1 MFGKI
6 FELGSLMKQAQEF
19 GGKVHEMNDKL
30 RQLRVKGSA
39 GGGMVDVEVNGLQ
52 EMVSCKIDPALFQQK
67 DPELLEDLI
76 VAAMND
82 AIEESRTK
90 QAEQMRSLTEGM
102 DLGAL
107 TESLGKLKT

>member
-1 MFGKI
+1 MLGKI
-6 FELGSLMKQAQEF
+6 FELGSLLKQAHEF
-19 GGKVHEMNDKL
+19 GGKVQEMNDQL
-30 RQLRVKGSA
+30 RQLRVRGSA

-52 EMVSCKIDPALFQQK
+52 EMVSCRIDSALSQQK

-76 VAAMND
+76 VAATND

-90 QAEQMRSLTEGM
+90 QAEFMRSLTEGM

-107 TESLGKLKT
+107 MESLKKS